1 MQARGLRCRGGV
13 HSPAGMTDNLLLV
26 VLVQTAGRRLQAAT
40 EATITVR
47 STFAGRTA
55 PASKVVEAAEKAGC
69 AGIQAL
75 SQVFANCQL
84 QRGFVA
90 EEQISQQPGISLVQQ
105 SAVAGERLTF
115 VATFTEAGQPV
126 SKALPIALTTQPPNA
141 LDCTNVQQG
150 GSQVFSCRP
159 ILQLDSAVVIAT
171 GPNPDDPAQRVTA
184 SVTAANISEFIR
196 LMRRGQ
202 LQPCWVL

>member
-26 VLVQTAGRRLQAAT
+26 ALVQTAGRRLQAAT

-47 STFAGRTA
+47 STFAGGTA

-69 AGIQAL
+69 AGIQGL

-115 VATFTEAGQPV
+115 VATFTEDGQPV

-141 LDCTNVQQG
+141 LANQGPAHSTHQTAPQCLVHGLHQRPARRLPGVLLSSHPPAGFSRGDCNRT
-150 GSQVFSCRP
+150 
-159 ILQLDSAVVIAT
+159 
-171 GPNPDDPAQRVTA
+171 
-184 SVTAANISEFIR
+184 
-196 LMRRGQ
+196 
-202 LQPCWVL
+202 QPR